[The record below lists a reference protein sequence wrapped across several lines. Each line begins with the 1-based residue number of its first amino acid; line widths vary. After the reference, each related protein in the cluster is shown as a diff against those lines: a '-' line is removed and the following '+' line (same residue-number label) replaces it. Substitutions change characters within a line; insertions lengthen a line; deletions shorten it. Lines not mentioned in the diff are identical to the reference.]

1 MRILIIGPAP
11 PPYGGISVYVYRLAR
26 KLSREGNKVRVI
38 DYGRKSRFGRML
50 ALIDILVSRKNYI
63 HVNCS
68 STGIAL
74 MLTWSGLARRTQFT
88 AHGEGIR
95 GWSERKLRIMDR
107 FLRRCET
114 VMLVGNH
121 LKKLYDDYLS
131 EPLHNI
137 VINSAFIPP
146 PPEDEPGILAS
157 YSDATREFIKER
169 SPLIIAN
176 AYRIEFHEN
185 TDLYGIDMCIDLVER
200 LKPDYPNIGLLFA
213 LADIGDYQYF
223 DGMKR
228 KVTDAGLNENFR
240 FLTGQRELWPL
251 FKKADL
257 MVRPTCVDGFGISIA
272 EALHFGCPA
281 VASDVCVRAK
291 GARVFENRNMDDFE
305 RECRGVLHNKLS
317 RLKRQSEKPGIQ
329 GLLKKGE

>member
-1 MRILIIGPAP
+1 
-11 PPYGGISVYVYRLAR
+11 
-26 KLSREGNKVRVI
+26 
-38 DYGRKSRFGRML
+38 
-50 ALIDILVSRKNYI
+50 
-63 HVNCS
+63 
-68 STGIAL
+68 
-74 MLTWSGLARRTQFT
+74 
-88 AHGEGIR
+88 
-95 GWSERKLRIMDR
+95 
-107 FLRRCET
+107 
-114 VMLVGNH
+114 MLVGDH
-121 LKKLYDDYLS
+121 LKKLYDEYLN

-137 VINSAFIPP
+137 EINSAFIPP
-146 PPEDEPGILAS
+146 PPEDEPGILDS
-157 YSDATREFIKER
+157 YSDTTREFVEQR

-185 TDLYGIDMCIDLVER
+185 TDLYGIDMCINLVER

-228 KVTDAGLNENFR
+228 KVSNAGLNENFR

-281 VASDVCVRAK
+281 VASDVCVRAE
-291 GARVFENRNMDDFE
+291 GARVFKNRNMDDFE
-305 RECRGVLHNKLS
+305 AKCRAALGTDGSEQGKAIAAKARDS
-317 RLKRQSEKPGIQ
+317 R
-329 GLLKKGE
+329 

>member
-1 MRILIIGPAP
+1 MRILIVGPIP
-11 PPYGGISVYVYRLAR
+11 PPYGGISVYVYRLAHR
-26 KLSREGNKVRVI
+26 LTREGHIVRIV
-38 DYGRKSRFGRML
+38 DYGRKSRFGRLL
-50 ALIDILVSRKNYI
+50 ALINILLSRKDYI

-74 MLTWSGLARRTQFT
+74 LLTWSRLSRKTQFT

-95 GWSERKLRIMDR
+95 GWSRRKLKIMDR
-107 FLRRCET
+107 VLRRCDT
-114 VMLVGNH
+114 VMLVGDH

-137 VINSAFIPP
+137 KINSAFIPP
-146 PPEDEPGILAS
+146 PPEDEAGILAL
-157 YSDATREFIKER
+157 YSEATKTFVDQHK
-169 SPLIIAN
+169 PLMIAN
-176 AYRIEFHEN
+176 AYRIEFHDN

-228 KVTDAGLNENFR
+228 KVSDAGLNENFL
-240 FLTGQRELWPL
+240 FLTGQKELWPL

-281 VASDVCVRAK
+281 VASDVCARAK
-291 GARVFENRNMDDFE
+291 GTRVFRNRNLDDFE
-305 RECRGVLHNKLS
+305 RRCRIALE
-317 RLKRQSEKPGIQ
+317 EKI
-329 GLLKKGE
+329 ETTVN